1 MEEKEMPDLENGID
15 PLVRRSHHIQTV
27 VVVYRA
33 IPGANYAALKLNGL
47 INNQQNIYMLR
58 KITLFSSNC
67 RGGNMMNCPFV
78 SKGRIECCPA
88 VRNVTCK

>member
-1 MEEKEMPDLENGID
+1 MSDLENGID

-27 VVVYRA
+27 VIVYRT
-33 IPGANYAALKLNGL
+33 IPGANYAALKLKDF
-47 INNQQNIYMLR
+47 INNQQNTSILR
-58 KITLFSSNC
+58 GITFFSSNC